1 MRIHYLQHVP
11 FEGLGSMAPYF
22 ADRGY
27 QVTATCLYREEPLPR
42 LDAFNWLIIMGG
54 PMGVYD
60 ERRHSWLKREKA
72 FIQLAVAAG
81 KTVLGI
87 CLGAQLIA
95 DALGAKVYQNR
106 CREIG
111 WFPVK
116 LSDHVEHTVLKGVF
130 PHDFEAF
137 HWHGDTFDIPDAG
150 HLLASSQACPNQGF
164 IVGDRVIGLQ
174 FHLESTPDSVRSLVE
189 NCGHELDGSPFV
201 QSEADMLAEP
211 SRFFDINSIMN
222 GLLDKLAGLTHVSG
236 ETFY

>member
-11 FEGLGSMAPYF
+11 FEGLGSMEPFLTNRAHHLTSTRF
-22 ADRGY
+22 F
-27 QVTATCLYREEPLPR
+27 LEETLPPLS
-42 LDAFNWLIIMGG
+42 AFDWLIIMGG
-54 PMGVYD
+54 PMGAHD
-60 ERRHSWLKREKA
+60 ERRHPWLKREKA
-72 FIQLAVAAG
+72 FIQLAVATG

-95 DALGAKVYQNR
+95 DALGAKVYQNH

-116 LSDHVEHTVLKGVF
+116 LPDHVEHTVFKGVF

-174 FHLESTPDSVRSLVE
+174 FHLESTPDSVKALVE
-189 NCGHELDGSPFV
+189 NCGHEPDGSAFV
-201 QSEADMLAEP
+201 QTEAYMLAEP
-211 SRFFDINSIMN
+211 GRFLRINNLMDA
-222 GLLDKLAGLTHVSG
+222 LLAKLERKGS
-236 ETFY
+236 